1 MGGVYLEVHVKD
13 DMKLVTV
20 WLTCVEQEDTAIRE
34 QLKALYADYKAKKYM
49 VAQFHSGTED
59 LYRNTR
65 DLLLFNR
72 KRIEELTVQREK
84 QAADPNHSGSQPSR
98 TIIQC

>member
-1 MGGVYLEVHVKD
+1 MEVHVKD

-20 WLTCVEQEDTAIRE
+20 WLTRAEQEDAAIRE
-34 QLKALYADYKAKKYM
+34 QLKAFYADYKTKKYM

-72 KRIEELTVQREK
+72 KRIEELAVQREK
-84 QAADPNHSGSQPSR
+84 RAAGPNHSGR
-98 TIIQC
+98 L

>member
-1 MGGVYLEVHVKD
+1 MEVHVKD

-20 WLTCVEQEDTAIRE
+20 WLTRAEQEDTAIRE
-34 QLKALYADYKAKKYM
+34 QLKELYAKYNAKKYM

-72 KRIEELTVQREK
+72 KRIEELAVQREK
-84 QAADPNHSGSQPSR
+84 KAADPNHSGSQPSR
-98 TIIQC
+98 RIIQC